1 MDRLL
6 KEEEEVRQWV
16 EDLDLTSLSKKTRIS
31 LSRIHYFVSGKAKNP
46 SFQVVRALY
55 LQMQKNQPEKKRK
68 SRRIWE

>member
-1 MDRLL
+1 MDRVL

-16 EDLDLTSLSKKTRIS
+16 ENLDLTSLSNKTRIS

-68 SRRIWE
+68 ARRIWE